1 MPNPAEPQLSFLE
14 ADPGKLLP
22 MFWPKARLRQ
32 LEGVARLLM
41 VGIWG
46 TEKYEIPT
54 SESWVVGR
62 PHACSPGGGPNL
74 EAVPQRHQRRVQTHQ
89 QATRRNLTGPANERM
104 QPFPLFLLPF
114 QGSGSG
120 DLVTKSCPTLVTP
133 WTVALQAPLSVE
145 FSRQEYYSRFPF
157 PFPGDL
163 PCPGIKLESPALQVV
178 SCITGRFLTNRA
190 TREAHSILE
199 TPSTKRWS
207 KNYSGL

>member
-145 FSRQEYYSRFPF
+145 FSRQEYWSGLPC
-157 PFPGDL
+157 PSPGDL
-163 PCPGIKLESPALQVV
+163 PD
-178 SCITGRFLTNRA
+178 
-190 TREAHSILE
+190 LE
-199 TPSTKRWS
+199 TP
-207 KNYSGL
+207 LIL